1 MIVNQ
6 PPLYF
11 VNNHEMKRFIA
22 IFSVIVVSASIA
34 LSAATSAAAV
44 LKKTADNIKASPSIT
59 AKFSMSEGRT
69 ATNGTLT
76 ISGDKF
82 VISAGSSGTTWY
94 NGKDQW
100 VYNPAADEMT
110 LSSPTPDELATIN
123 PFVIIASFQKNYKAR
138 MLKAVKVGTHTIE
151 LLPNSKNAEISK
163 AVITIDANNCMP
175 VSAAIAMSN
184 GHTATIKIS
193 SITKGKK
200 LPLVYFQPDKNKY
213 SSAEWIDLR

>member
-1 MIVNQ
+1 
-6 PPLYF
+6 
-11 VNNHEMKRFIA
+11 MKRFIA

-59 AKFSMSEGRT
+59 AKFTMSEGRT
-69 ATNGTLT
+69 TTSGTLT

-82 VISAGSSGTTWY
+82 VISAGNSGTTWY

-100 VYNPAADEMT
+100 VYNPTADEMT

-123 PFVIIASFQKNYKAR
+123 PFVIIATFQKNYKTR
-138 MLKAVKVGTHTIE
+138 MLKVAKGGTHTIE
-151 LLPNSKNAEISK
+151 LLPHSKNAEITK
-163 AVITIDANNCMP
+163 AVITIDTNYLP
-175 VSAAIAMSN
+175 VNAAITMSN

-193 SITKGKK
+193 DITKGKK